1 MNKLILAAP
10 AILIGAVAF
19 SCLAQAQEP
28 TNPVG
33 FTLSCN
39 IPAAQLTC
47 SAQVSL
53 PAGKRVV
60 LQSVSA
66 RARAPSGQT
75 VQLYV
80 FTSSG
85 DLPSGSIA
93 ARHYIVLTPTNSGTF
108 YFANQQL
115 RMYSLTGANVSIQG
129 QRISYSQGAPG
140 SVDMKSGSGY
150 LVP

>member
-47 SAQVSL
+47 SAEVSL

-60 LQSVSA
+60 CRVSPRE
-66 RARAPSGQT
+66 RARHQVRRFNS
-75 VQLYV
+75 
-80 FTSSG
+80 TS
-85 DLPSGSIA
+85 LHPQAICLA
-93 ARHYIVLTPTNSGTF
+93 EA
-108 YFANQQL
+108 
-115 RMYSLTGANVSIQG
+115 
-129 QRISYSQGAPG
+129 SQHATT
-140 SVDMKSGSGY
+140 
-150 LVP
+150 LC